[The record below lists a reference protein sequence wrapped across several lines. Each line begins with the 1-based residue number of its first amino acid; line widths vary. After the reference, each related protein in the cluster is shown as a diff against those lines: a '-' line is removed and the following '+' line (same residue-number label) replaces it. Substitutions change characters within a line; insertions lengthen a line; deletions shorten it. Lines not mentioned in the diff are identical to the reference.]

1 MTALVTNRIHELSES
16 LVELKLKVRETLATE
31 LATAVGSAVR
41 DIIVVA
47 MVDRIINPSPRNP
60 TTSPHS
66 GWRKDR
72 YDRWGE
78 PKDPWAEADDY
89 DRPGTPARYEL
100 DERDDEEPPPALP
113 TTAALAI
120 GVNVGRWWLARNG
133 ATHTAVGLGVLATAL
148 GFAGGPFT
156 RAALAVLAAAT
167 DLLTAESAVARHDPS

>member
-1 MTALVTNRIHELSES
+1 MTALVTNRIHKLSES
-16 LVELKLKVRETLATE
+16 LVELKLKVREALATE

-47 MVDRIINPSPRNP
+47 MVDRMINPSPRNP

-66 GWRKDR
+66 GWRNER

-78 PKDPWAEADDY
+78 PKDSWAEADDY
-89 DRPGTPARYEL
+89 DRPGTHARYEL

-113 TTAALAI
+113 TTAALAV

-133 ATHTAVGLGVLATAL
+133 STHTAVGLGILATAL